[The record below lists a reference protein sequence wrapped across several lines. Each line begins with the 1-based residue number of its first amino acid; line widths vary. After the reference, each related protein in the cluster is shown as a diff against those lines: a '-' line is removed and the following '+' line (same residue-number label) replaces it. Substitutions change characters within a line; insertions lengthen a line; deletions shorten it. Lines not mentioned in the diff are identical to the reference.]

1 MRLEEHARRAVDWMF
16 TDGSLERHGYLVY
29 SPDAGRLVNQN
40 WKDSAGAICFADGT
54 AAAGPVAVAEAQG
67 YAYDALVRTA
77 RPADELWKD
86 EPYAHR
92 LRAAAARLRSRFTTG
107 FCATTSTA
115 PTASPPAAAAWR
127 CAATPCA
134 PSDH

>member
-1 MRLEEHARRAVDWMF
+1 M
-16 TDGSLERHGYLVY
+16 
-29 SPDAGRLVNQN
+29 
-40 WKDSAGAICFADGT
+40 
-54 AAAGPVAVAEAQG
+54 AVAEAQG
-67 YAYDALVRTA
+67 YAYDTLVRTA

-86 EPYAHR
+86 EPHAHR